1 VGACRSRWVRCSQRT
16 RSVVPRP
23 QPAEPHRAS
32 RTSHS
37 AAVHVP
43 GPGNREDRSAS
54 ACGVEAVSPLEAE
67 TWSRTKL
74 GLLENEVGVG
84 FALNRNP
91 NAIVGGARSLE
102 ARRAGDRRWLHLH
115 VRGRNGRVAGGEAAR
130 CRAELAAGG
139 VVAGGCEPDAV
150 RTDVLRID
158 LALDD

>member
-1 VGACRSRWVRCSQRT
+1 
-16 RSVVPRP
+16 
-23 QPAEPHRAS
+23 
-32 RTSHS
+32 
-37 AAVHVP
+37 
-43 GPGNREDRSAS
+43 
-54 ACGVEAVSPLEAE
+54 
-67 TWSRTKL
+67 
-74 GLLENEVGVG
+74 GVG

-158 LALDD
+158 LALDDERNVQRAQLAVVVLGGVDGAGGPRGEVEGSVGAGDDEFLARPPGGIEAAGRGL